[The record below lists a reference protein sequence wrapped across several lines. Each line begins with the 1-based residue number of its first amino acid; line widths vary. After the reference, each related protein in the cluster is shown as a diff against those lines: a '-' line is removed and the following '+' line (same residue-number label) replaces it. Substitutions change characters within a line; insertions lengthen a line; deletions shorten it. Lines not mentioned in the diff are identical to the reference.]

1 MVDIRDDLKLI
12 AEMVEPNSRVLDVG
26 CGDGALLDHLAHTK
40 NVDGR
45 GIELSMDGVR
55 QCVAH
60 GLSVIQGDAETDLKD
75 YPAEAFDYVI
85 LGQTLQAMKQPRDVL
100 EMLCRIGR
108 RAIVSVP
115 NFGYWRVRMQLL
127 LTGRMPVTE
136 KLGYQW
142 WETPNIH
149 FCTLR
154 DFVVLTEEMGIT
166 IEQTRIIDRAG
177 RVTHPSSRRC
187 RDRGALGDAGG
198 LAAQIAQV
206 VQLGATDGALADQ
219 LDRVDARGVQREHA
233 LHALAV
239 ADLANGE
246 GAVHT
251 GVLAGDHD
259 ALIGLDTL
267 ARAFDDLHVHADGI
281 ARGELRDRLA
291 TEGLLDLLLLELL
304 QQVHSTT
311 PFLSARLAADRH
323 SGFGSRRRA
332 CRRPLFVTFSAGRLA
347 W

>member
-12 AEMVEPNSRVLDVG
+12 AEMVEANSRVLDVG
-26 CGDGALLDHLAHTK
+26 CGDGALLDYLSHAK

-115 NFGYWRVRMQLL
+115 NFGYWRVRMQLM

-177 RVTHPSSRRC
+177 RVTSR
-187 RDRGALGDAGG
+187 A
-198 LAAQIAQV
+198 
-206 VQLGATDGALADQ
+206 
-219 LDRVDARGVQREHA
+219 
-233 LHALAV
+233 
-239 ADLANGE
+239 
-246 GAVHT
+246 
-251 GVLAGDHD
+251 
-259 ALIGLDTL
+259 
-267 ARAFDDLHVHADGI
+267 
-281 ARGELRDRLA
+281 
-291 TEGLLDLLLLELL
+291 
-304 QQVHSTT
+304 
-311 PFLSARLAADRH
+311 H
-323 SGFGSRRRA
+323 SGFANLLGEQGVFLLRRN
-332 CRRPLFVTFSAGRLA
+332 G
-347 W
+347 

>member
-26 CGDGALLDHLAHTK
+26 CGDGTLLDYLSHTK

-115 NFGYWRVRMQLL
+115 NFGYWRVRMQLM

-177 RVTHPSSRRC
+177 RVTS
-187 RDRGALGDAGG
+187 
-198 LAAQIAQV
+198 
-206 VQLGATDGALADQ
+206 
-219 LDRVDARGVQREHA
+219 HA
-233 LHALAV
+233 
-239 ADLANGE
+239 
-246 GAVHT
+246 
-251 GVLAGDHD
+251 
-259 ALIGLDTL
+259 
-267 ARAFDDLHVHADGI
+267 
-281 ARGELRDRLA
+281 
-291 TEGLLDLLLLELL
+291 
-304 QQVHSTT
+304 
-311 PFLSARLAADRH
+311 H
-323 SGFGSRRRA
+323 SGFANLLGEQGVFLLRRN
-332 CRRPLFVTFSAGRLA
+332 G
-347 W
+347 